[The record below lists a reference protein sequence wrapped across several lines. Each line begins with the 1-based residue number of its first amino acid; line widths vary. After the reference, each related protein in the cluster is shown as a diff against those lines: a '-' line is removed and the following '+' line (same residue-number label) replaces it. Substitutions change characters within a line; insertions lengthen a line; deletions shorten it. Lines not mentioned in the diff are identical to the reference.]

1 MLKIKLIMMLSIKYM
16 FYYLNLDICNIV
28 INIYIVVKSIVYKCI
43 CICICSKFIIVRLKC
58 RLGLFF
64 VIGFFFCEIK
74 NVELMVLNIRIKIVV
89 LLILKN
95 IFFLKIMY
103 L

>member
-1 MLKIKLIMMLSIKYM
+1 MLKIKLIMMLCIKYM

-28 INIYIVVKSIVYKCI
+28 INIYMYIVVKSILYK

-74 NVELMVLNIRIKIVV
+74 NVELMVLNIRIIIVV

>member
-28 INIYIVVKSIVYKCI
+28 INIYMYVVVKSILYK
-43 CICICSKFIIVRLKC
+43 CICSKFIIVRLKC

-64 VIGFFFCEIK
+64 VIGFFFCKIK
-74 NVELMVLNIRIKIVV
+74 NVELMVLKIRIIIFV
-89 LLILKN
+89 LLI
-95 IFFLKIMY
+95 Y
-103 L
+103 S

>member
-43 CICICSKFIIVRLKC
+43 CSKFIIVRLKC

-64 VIGFFFCEIK
+64 VIGFFFCKIK
-74 NVELMVLNIRIKIVV
+74 NVELMVLNIRIIIVV
-89 LLILKN
+89 LLI
-95 IFFLKIMY
+95 Y
-103 L
+103 S

>member
-16 FYYLNLDICNIV
+16 FYYLNLDICNID
-28 INIYIVVKSIVYKCI
+28 INIYIVVKGIVYK

-74 NVELMVLNIRIKIVV
+74 NVELMVLNIRIIIVV